1 MSDAQ
6 RVLGELKAKGW
17 TIAAIADEMDVHR
30 ETVANWD
37 TARHPPANAKVV
49 VMALESLLRRQR
61 VPKRR
66 RYTKS
71 PPTP

>member
-1 MSDAQ
+1 MNDVQ

-17 TIAAIADEMDVHR
+17 TIAAISDEVEVHR

-37 TARHPPANAKVV
+37 KGRHPPANAKVV
-49 VMALESLLRRQR
+49 FLALENLLRKRS

-66 RYTKS
+66 RYKK
-71 PPTP
+71 TPDS